1 MREISDHVANLQ
13 HQVDDLKDQR
23 AADNARHAQEN
34 EMLHAELAEAKNFIG
49 GSLDKVQ
56 AGFEDVYTTQ
66 AIHEEVLIEFDPG
79 NIAIVLRRELDDTRL
94 FLAGG
99 FMAVFPAFFSKADMM
114 HKYNPF
120 QKKVDWGRFRWSLHR
135 RFKSHL
141 QVDDSSLD
149 VHTIRSAFSD
159 CDIRKFIN
167 IDGYAVTPNERERL
181 PIVLETYEPTPMPD
195 VSQYHQ
201 KRLGRFRFTR
211 DRLFDYT
218 DEEYLRLQLDFF
230 FPVFVWA
237 LNELRKALKV
247 DERRINQLQ
256 SFKAQSEK
264 ATLRLQ
270 GQEVPKVAK
279 KPVSAE
285 DYSLGTGY
293 AVRAQ
298 KQWKEYFEA
307 RQHEQTSED
316 GSDSSHT
323 QSQVMSSS
331 QTIPPPVQPQLGGTG
346 PLPFSH
352 HAVSN
357 QHAHYQT
364 SSIAFPAG
372 QPRQPSPPHG
382 GPVIAGTYPAIQ
394 TQQPYHHQYAP
405 GHAPGQFTG
414 AMQYAPASQYTS
426 GSIAPQYPGAVQF
439 APGPAPA
446 YVSATQYAPGSVA
459 PQFASAAQFAPGSV
473 APQFASAT
481 QFAPGSVP
489 PQFGGATQ
497 YVSGTTS
504 LPYPAPVQYGGATP
518 YPPGPAP
525 SGPQFATQV
534 GPHTLQ
540 PGYNG
545 GYSVSA
551 PGLQSSTSG
560 SDMELSDD
568 EDDDL
573 LQIGG
578 SADGKQVPK
587 QPISPEEKQKR
598 SREEFESE
606 VAEIQGLDSDSRTK
620 YFSKL
625 GFASV
630 KRSRTD
636 SNSPPRPGPSNRA
649 SAPTPVQSSD
659 DEDIT
664 IVLMGQAHMEKDI
677 EEKLKTEIPRYKKH
691 YRKFIAIRKLLVV
704 LLDKSLYWLSVE
716 GSSIVRNAT
725 NAYIHLPNELKDK
738 KVEEALDSIQLLIDD
753 FSSKTAEIPKYPHEM
768 VLKEEGEKLK
778 TLCYERDTYFKTR
791 EHVVEK
797 FVDEQIGKLAV
808 DHQLPV
814 YENTSDM
821 HLLMSWLEDFE
832 PAALLSAASNTSSV
846 ADPNNAPSSA
856 AGPSNASSSG
866 VVLTSAP
873 SSVAGSSSLPSSGVG
888 RGNAPSGMGRGN
900 VPSGMG
906 RGNSGE

>member
-1 MREISDHVANLQ
+1 MSQTSTHLSPSSVYCVVPGISVTSGNSPSKGRVDEGKAKMREISDHVTSLQ

-23 AADNARHAQEN
+23 AADNARHTQET
-34 EMLHAELAEAKNFIG
+34 EMLHAELAEARNFIG

-120 QKKVDWGRFRWSLHR
+120 QTKVDWGRFRWSLHR
-135 RFKSHL
+135 RFKSYL
-141 QVDDSSLD
+141 QIDDSSLD
-149 VHTIRSAFSD
+149 VHTVRSAFSD

-167 IDGYAVTPNERERL
+167 VDGYALTPLERERL
-181 PIVLETYEPTPMPD
+181 PTGIILETYEPTPMPD
-195 VSQYHQ
+195 LSQFYQ
-201 KRLGRFRFTR
+201 KSLGRFRFAR
-211 DRLFDYT
+211 DRLFGYT

-247 DERRINQLQ
+247 DERRIHQLH

-270 GQEVPKVAK
+270 GQEVPKVTK

-285 DYSLGTGY
+285 DYSVGTGY

-298 KQWKEYFEA
+298 EQWKEYFEA

-323 QSQVMSSS
+323 QSQVMSSA
-331 QTIPPPVQPQLGGTG
+331 QTIPPPVQPQLSGTG

-357 QHAHYQT
+357 QHAHHQT

-382 GPVIAGTYPAIQ
+382 GPVITGTYSAIQ

-414 AMQYAPASQYTS
+414 AMQYAPASQYTP

-439 APGPAPA
+439 APGPAPT
-446 YVSATQYAPGSVA
+446 YVSATQYG
-459 PQFASAAQFAPGSV
+459 
-473 APQFASAT
+473 
-481 QFAPGSVP
+481 PGSVP

-497 YVSGTTS
+497 YGPGYVPG
-504 LPYPAPVQYGGATP
+504 PAPVQYGGATP

-525 SGPQFATQV
+525 SGPQFATQID
-534 GPHTLQ
+534 PHTLQ

-545 GYSVSA
+545 GHSVSA
-551 PGLQSSTSG
+551 PGLQSLSSG

-568 EDDDL
+568 KDDDVPL
-573 LQIGG
+573 PLIGG
-578 SADGKQVPK
+578 SSDGKQVPIK

-598 SREEFESE
+598 NREEFESE
-606 VAEIQGLDSDSRTK
+606 VTEMQALDSDSRTR

-630 KRSRTD
+630 KRSRCKG
-636 SNSPPRPGPSNRA
+636 N
-649 SAPTPVQSSD
+649 
-659 DEDIT
+659 
-664 IVLMGQAHMEKDI
+664 
-677 EEKLKTEIPRYKKH
+677 
-691 YRKFIAIRKLLVV
+691 
-704 LLDKSLYWLSVE
+704 
-716 GSSIVRNAT
+716 
-725 NAYIHLPNELKDK
+725 
-738 KVEEALDSIQLLIDD
+738 IDLG
-753 FSSKTAEIPKYPHEM
+753 
-768 VLKEEGEKLK
+768 V
-778 TLCYERDTYFKTR
+778 
-791 EHVVEK
+791 
-797 FVDEQIGKLAV
+797 
-808 DHQLPV
+808 
-814 YENTSDM
+814 
-821 HLLMSWLEDFE
+821 
-832 PAALLSAASNTSSV
+832 
-846 ADPNNAPSSA
+846 
-856 AGPSNASSSG
+856 G
-866 VVLTSAP
+866 VVSRRTRRR
-873 SSVAGSSSLPSSGVG
+873 SLRCDGDPKVSI
-888 RGNAPSGMGRGN
+888 
-900 VPSGMG
+900 
-906 RGNSGE
+906 EHTI